1 MKSGELWERF
11 KKLNPG
17 QQRELI
23 GYYLGGVGM
32 DVDGWKDSQ
41 QRENYPHAKYLETEF
56 EKALAYAEK
65 IVPHIN
71 IIDSEQLEATIEDLP
86 EMKKFETL
94 DARTRQLVENGL
106 ECARQ
111 GKFSKNPPIIDP
123 QWADEADEADEED
136 SKIIEDQVQFGKVS
150 SSKCPP
156 FHLIPLVALE
166 KIAERFQCGIDRKG
180 DGAWN
185 AISHNQE
192 CLTDYKLIMDR
203 ISHVI
208 HHAMKLRDKFHSENM
223 ELINSDD
230 DASAV
235 AWGGVFLICA
245 IEALKTKKSNETK
258 QASS

>member
-11 KKLNPG
+11 KKLNQE

-56 EKALAYAEK
+56 EKALEYAEK

-71 IIDSEQLEATIEDLP
+71 ITDSEQ
-86 EMKKFETL
+86 MKKSEIPDSETM
-94 DARTRQLVENGL
+94 RLVQHGIEQ
-106 ECARQ
+106 AKQ
-111 GKFSKNPPIIDP
+111 GKFSKNPPKIDP
-123 QWADEADEADEED
+123 QWAEED
-136 SKIIEDQVQFGKVS
+136 TNEVQFAREDIEQMSDSDATVEKPWRYIIPPTINSVEYTSKIREWDVEIQFGKVS

-166 KIAERFQCGIDRKG
+166 KLAERFQCGVDRKG

-192 CLTDYKLIMDR
+192 CLTDYKLSMV
-203 ISHVI
+203 S
-208 HHAMKLRDKFHSENM
+208 
-223 ELINSDD
+223 
-230 DASAV
+230 
-235 AWGGVFLICA
+235 
-245 IEALKTKKSNETK
+245 
-258 QASS
+258 